1 MVAPS
6 RPGAD
11 IPCAG
16 RRWWQ
21 WHVPVSAARHHD
33 ICLSWCLSCAAPG
46 GAPTLLPSQSAGME
60 TLVINVA
67 MVCDLIVKKLGSKAS
82 TLTLDADTVLD
93 SVGLSSLQIAD
104 IVYTIE
110 DQAGIELDPR

>member
-1 MVAPS
+1 
-6 RPGAD
+6 
-11 IPCAG
+11 
-16 RRWWQ
+16 
-21 WHVPVSAARHHD
+21 
-33 ICLSWCLSCAAPG
+33 
-46 GAPTLLPSQSAGME
+46 ME

-110 DQAGIELDPR
+110 DQAGIELDPRQAANVRTVGDVVDLVNATVATT